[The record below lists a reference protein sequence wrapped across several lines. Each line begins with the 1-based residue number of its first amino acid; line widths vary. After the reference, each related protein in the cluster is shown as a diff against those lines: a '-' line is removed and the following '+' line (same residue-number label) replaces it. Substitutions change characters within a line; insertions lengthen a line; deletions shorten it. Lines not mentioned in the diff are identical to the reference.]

1 MEVEIIKKNEGKV
14 DKSTGKLLSGNLR
27 VAAYAR
33 VSTDSE
39 DQATSFIS
47 QQKYYMEKIYSNPNW
62 SYVEVYAD
70 EGISGTQAFKRENFM
85 RMIKD
90 AEEGKIDLIL
100 TKSISR
106 FARNTLDTLKYVR
119 MLRAKGIGIIFEEEN
134 INTLEMAGELLLTVL
149 SSVAQQE
156 SETLSSHI
164 KLGFKM
170 KMERGE
176 LVGFSNCYGYYYD
189 SKKNEMH
196 IKEDEAEIVKLIFS
210 YYLQGYGCKT
220 ISQML
225 GDMKILSPRGLD
237 RWHENTV
244 RNILQNEKYIGDAIS
259 GKTFTVDAVTHKRV
273 VNNGESDKFYVKNH
287 HEPIISREDFEK
299 VKKIFETRNHSVLT
313 GRKMGK
319 KFSFSGRLRCGFC
332 GHSYCKKSLYKK
344 REAWD
349 CISVAKKGRM
359 YCPDSKVMHDDVIK
373 SCFMEAYFLLTKDR
387 GLVIDNFINSLK
399 DSARDT
405 EPAKMKL
412 KIENEIKVNKNKL
425 SKLVDL
431 YVDGKVDN
439 NTFES
444 KQNDLQ
450 SKISKLEEKQDKLS
464 QIVNED
470 KKVDIGIKKIKT
482 ELQIRESSNEIKP
495 FDEDLFEALV
505 DYAIIGAY
513 DTEENKINYIIRF
526 ICKKGFELRSR
537 EDISE
542 DVIIENNHIDS
553 KDNIYLPIIDFVSNQ
568 NFFVFDDTG
577 AKRRKTL
584 ISKVRVRVE
593 IEK

>member
-1 MEVEIIKKNEGKV
+1 MEVEVIKKKEGKI
-14 DKSTGKLLSGNLR
+14 DRSTGKLISEHLR

-33 VSTDSE
+33 VSTDSD

-47 QQKYYMEKIYSNPNW
+47 QQKYYMDKIYSNPNW
-62 SYVEVYAD
+62 SFVEVYAD

-90 AEEGKIDLIL
+90 ADEGKIDLIL

-119 MLRAKGIGIIFEEEN
+119 MLRTKGIGIIFEEEN

-196 IKEDEAEIVKLIFS
+196 IKEDEAEMVKYMFS
-210 YYLQGYGCKT
+210 NYIKGFGCST
-220 ISQML
+220 IAQML
-225 GDMKILSPRGLD
+225 TDMKVPSPRGFD
-237 RWHENTV
+237 KWHEGTV
-244 RNILQNEKYIGDAIS
+244 RNILRNEKYIGDAVS
-259 GKTFTVDAVTHKRV
+259 GKTYTVDAVTHKRV
-273 VNNGESDKFYVKNH
+273 TNNGESDKFYVKDH
-287 HEPIISREDFEK
+287 HEPIISREDFEQ
-299 VKKIFETRNHSVLT
+299 VKKIMETRNHSVLT

-332 GHSYCKKSLYKK
+332 GHSYCKKSLYRK

-359 YCPDSKVMHDDVIK
+359 FCPDSKVMHDDVIK

-387 GLVIDNFINSLK
+387 GLVIDNFINTLK
-399 DSARDT
+399 ESTRDT
-405 EPAKMKL
+405 EPEKMKM
-412 KIENEIKVNKNKL
+412 KIESDLSTTKSKL
-425 SKLVDL
+425 SKLIDL
-431 YVDGKVDN
+431 YVEGKVDSV
-439 NTFES
+439 TFET
-444 KQNDLQ
+444 KQLDLQ
-450 SKISKLEEKQDKLS
+450 DKINKLEEKLNKLDE
-464 QIVNED
+464 IVKED
-470 KKVDIGIKKIKT
+470 NKVDLGIKKIKT
-482 ELQIRESSNEIKP
+482 ELQLREGSNEIKP

-505 DYAIIGAY
+505 DYAVIGGY
-513 DTEENKINYIIRF
+513 DQSDNKINYMVRF
-526 ICKKGFELRSR
+526 ICKKGFNLRSR

-542 DVIIENNHIDS
+542 DMIVENNHIDM
-553 KDNIYLPIIDFVSNQ
+553 KDSIFLPIIDFVSNQ

-577 AKRRKTL
+577 SKRRKTL